1 MFLENELTRT
11 LTVIEFLLVVIMG
24 LAPVALTIW
33 MKLVLYRRRVAEG
46 ERDPLARAD
55 RQSRE
60 AGRAGVFSRDT
71 VPPFFQVRELRMV
84 RQLPATFDRNKPLAP
99 FVVNP
104 ATEDPSPKAKRRKSD
119 HLLSANNLN
128 GDGALKAKGFKRT
141 RDRAFDR
148 GRDRSDLQGPG
159 RAAMFPV

>member
-1 MFLENELTRT
+1 MFFENEVTRT
-11 LTVIEFLLVVIMG
+11 LTMIEFLLVVIMG

-46 ERDPLARAD
+46 ERDLLPRAD

-60 AGRAGVFSRDT
+60 AGRAGVFSGDT

-84 RQLPATFDRNKPLAP
+84 RQLCATFDRNKPFEL

-104 ATEDPSPKAKRRKSD
+104 SANDFKSENEKEERN
-119 HLLSANNLN
+119 HLLSPEWNSL
-128 GDGALKAKGFKRT
+128 
-141 RDRAFDR
+141 
-148 GRDRSDLQGPG
+148 
-159 RAAMFPV
+159 

>member
-1 MFLENELTRT
+1 MFFENEVTRT
-11 LTVIEFLLVVIMG
+11 LTVIEFLLVVIIG

-46 ERDPLARAD
+46 ERDSLPRAD

-60 AGRAGVFSRDT
+60 AGRAGVFSGDDT

-84 RQLPATFDRNKPLAP
+84 RRLPATFDRNKPLGL

-104 ATEDPSPKAKRRKSD
+104 AAKDLKSENEKEERN
-119 HLLSANNLN
+119 HLLS
-128 GDGALKAKGFKRT
+128 T
-141 RDRAFDR
+141 
-148 GRDRSDLQGPG
+148 
-159 RAAMFPV
+159 